1 MKYFYYFS
9 ISIIFFFG
17 CKTSEKAG
25 EKVSEEDILAT
36 WVGTIDC
43 EECSGIDY
51 ELTLLDNNKFYE
63 LIVHQDKA
71 GNELIKKG
79 NWSLKDNI
87 LNLYTADDQKE
98 YKKLK
103 VVNGKLLLTDNNSK
117 IGSLEK
123 SSKPRTSSYYINKAI
138 KGIDFTGSGH
148 HPKWEI
154 DIDFD
159 GNIHIRYPDKKID
172 YTTPVPK
179 NVADNSG
186 NTLIYV
192 IESEKSNLTL
202 TLNKQ
207 ECFDDQLKETFDYSV
222 TATLKLISM
231 DEPVTLEGCGRFLGD
246 YRLHDIWV
254 LAAINDKPL
263 DPGIVFKQSPFLELN
278 LTQRHL
284 TGFTGC
290 NRVKGKLS
298 FNQSSLIVTDISGT
312 KMKCQAESLESQFLE
327 ILTFGV
333 LDYTFEKRK
342 MTLQNKRG
350 KLSFKKV
357 D

>member
-1 MKYFYYFS
+1 MKYFYYLSFAIILFS
-9 ISIIFFFG
+9 G
-17 CKTSEKAG
+17 CKTSQKTG
-25 EKVSEEDILAT
+25 EKISEQDVLAT
-36 WVGTIDC
+36 WVGAIGCD
-43 EECSGIDY
+43 ECSGINY
-51 ELTLLDNNKFYE
+51 ELTLLENNKYYE

-79 NWSLKDNI
+79 EWRLKGDI
-87 LNLYTADDQKE
+87 LTLYASNSQDE
-98 YKKLK
+98 YKTLE
-103 VVNGKLLLTDNNSK
+103 VDNEKLLLTGPKNE
-117 IGSLEK
+117 SLEK

-148 HPKWEI
+148 HPQWEI

-159 GNIHIRYPDKKID
+159 ENIHIQYPDKRID
-172 YTTPVPK
+172 YSTPIPE

-192 IESEKSNLTL
+192 VESEKSELTL

-207 ECFDDQLKETFDYSV
+207 ECFDDQLKETFDYSI

-231 DEPVTLEGCGRFLGD
+231 NEPVTLEGCGRFLGD

-254 LAAINDKPL
+254 LTEINNKPL

-290 NRVKGKLS
+290 NRVKGNLS

-312 KMKCQAESLESQFLE
+312 KMSCQAESLETQFSE

-333 LDYTFEKRK
+333 LDYNFDKRN

-350 KLSFKKV
+350 KLTFKKV